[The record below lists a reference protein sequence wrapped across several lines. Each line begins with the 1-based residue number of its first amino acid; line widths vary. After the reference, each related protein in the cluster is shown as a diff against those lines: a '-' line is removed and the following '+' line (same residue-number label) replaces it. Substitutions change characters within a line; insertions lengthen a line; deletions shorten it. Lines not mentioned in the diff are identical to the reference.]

1 MCEDVNPFWDQ
12 ILDLV
17 DERKKTYDPDDRM
30 YLENVKIHFL
40 TPARTSINHALINF
54 LRLFS
59 TYFSPS
65 MLAGYNDARSSR
77 WNFYLL

>member
-30 YLENVKIHFL
+30 YLDNVKIHL
-40 TPARTSINHALINF
+40 ALNEPRAIYSGIK
-54 LRLFS
+54 LLDSLFAS
-59 TYFSPS
+59 K
-65 MLAGYNDARSSR
+65 
-77 WNFYLL
+77 